1 MPSESDNFFKFYCPV
16 GPSYRQ
22 YFAACLTR
30 FRDVNAGKGLYVN
43 SDCVEGIQKR
53 TCKVPTMIADQLAG
67 TANYYVDR
75 DDVGPGVISRAE
87 MGREQ
92 RSADEA
98 ARHQAN
104 AAKLKIK
111 IVTRTPQ
118 QVAADVAAYKRHL
131 AEKEA
136 GGFTYRIQV
145 QRQVDPER
153 RTATDTVTAVPVAK
167 KLPTRSQERGGAMPS
182 LADLLTQAVA
192 EEARA

>member
-87 MGREQ
+87 MGREP

-131 AEKEA
+131 DEKQA

-153 RTATDTVTAVPVAK
+153 RIAVDTVMAVPVAK
-167 KLPTRSQERGGAMPS
+167 KPIRSQERGGAMPS

>member
-1 MPSESDNFFKFYCPV
+1 MPSESDNFYKFYCPV

-22 YFAACLTR
+22 YFAACLSR
-30 FRDVNAGKGLYVN
+30 FRDVNSGNGLYVN
-43 SDCVEGIQKR
+43 SDCVDGIRKH
-53 TCKVPTMIADQLAG
+53 TCKVPGMIADQIAG
-67 TANYYVDR
+67 IANYYIDR

-92 RSADEA
+92 RSADEI
-98 ARHQAN
+98 ARHHAS
-104 AAKLKIK
+104 AAKLKVK

-118 QVAADVAAYKRHL
+118 QEAADVAAYKRHL
-131 AEKEA
+131 DEKEA

-153 RTATDTVTAVPVAK
+153 RIATDTVTAVPVAK
-167 KLPTRSQERGGAMPS
+167 KPIRSQERGGAMPS

-192 EEARA
+192 EEARAL

>member
-43 SDCVEGIQKR
+43 ADCSEGIQKR
-53 TCKVPTMIADQLAG
+53 RCKVPGMLADQMAG
-67 TANYYVDR
+67 TASYYVDR

-87 MGREQ
+87 MGREP
-92 RSADEA
+92 RSADEI
-98 ARHQAN
+98 ARHHAS
-104 AAKLKIK
+104 ASSLKVK

-167 KLPTRSQERGGAMPS
+167 KPIRSQERGGAMPS